1 MKKILV
7 LLAAAMLIVACS
19 GNSGK
24 KGDDKKSDNTEQNDK
39 KSKKVQS
46 VEEKAAEFA
55 TRICEAQLAGDQDES
70 LKIQDEMASWMLTL
84 SETELA
90 NAEKVY
96 FDTVDKWVSEN
107 IELHEDDSWEDVDWE
122 NVDWDDEVW
131 DE

>member
-7 LLAAAMLIVACS
+7 LLAAAMLVFACGGS
-19 GNSGK
+19 SDK
-24 KGDDKKSDNTEQNDK
+24 KGKTVEENAQT
-39 KSKKVQS
+39 

-55 TRICEAQLAGDQDES
+55 TRICEAQLADDQDES
-70 LKIQDEMASWMLTL
+70 LKIQDELESWMITL

-90 NAEKVY
+90 NAEKAY

-107 IELHEDDSWEDVDWE
+107 IELHEDDSWDDVDWE

>member
-7 LLAAAMLIVACS
+7 LLAAAMLVFACGGS
-19 GNSGK
+19 SDK
-24 KGDDKKSDNTEQNDK
+24 KGKT
-39 KSKKVQS
+39 

-84 SETELA
+84 SETDIE

-107 IELHEDDSWEDVDWE
+107 IELNEDDS
-122 NVDWDDEVW
+122 WDDEVW